1 MHYLQFGHAGYLAQ
15 LLVSPAPV
23 LGLALPGAV
32 VDGPAL
38 GAPLHRGGRRLGDLE
53 AVIAR
58 ESHAHVALC

>member
-38 GAPLHRGGRRLGDLE
+38 GASLHYGRRRGDLE
-53 AVIAR
+53 TVIAR
-58 ESHAHVALC
+58 EGHDHFVLC

>member
-1 MHYLQFGHAGYLAQ
+1 MYYLQFGHAGYLAK

-38 GAPLHRGGRRLGDLE
+38 GAPLHGVGSRGDLE
-53 AVIAR
+53 TVIAR
-58 ESHAHVALC
+58 EGHDHLVLC